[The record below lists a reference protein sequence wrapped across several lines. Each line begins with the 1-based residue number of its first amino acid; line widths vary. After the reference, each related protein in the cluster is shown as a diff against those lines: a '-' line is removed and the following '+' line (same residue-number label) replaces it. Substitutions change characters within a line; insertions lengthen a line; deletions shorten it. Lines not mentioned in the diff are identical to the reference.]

1 MLASS
6 PLAGLERVS
15 QGGGDRMVTA
25 VRLVEQLGDLE
36 DAPARSFV
44 VLSRAASEEAVDYRL
59 DMALRWAAIHQVA
72 AVAAF
77 GGKLWRPTLTAMDIA
92 ERAEVAMVSIPSGI
106 ELTWLL
112 PALIRETGGP
122 ADQALGRAEQGLAA
136 VLAAEGA
143 GADLDTLRDDVSRA
157 LGVGV
162 GFRPAALVNGSAP
175 EADGGLGNAG
185 LPDGLAGLD
194 GAGSGAGGA
203 DGADADGAVSAP
215 VVVGTQLLGHFI
227 APDAHGDLAVA
238 ARLVL
243 HTAASAAGR
252 LLDIA
257 ARAREL
263 PVRSRSEL
271 LAELLMTETQ
281 NEELL
286 ERARQLSVP
295 VSGWHLVVHVEAE
308 NLDDLRRDEV
318 HSFEILETAG
328 QVALAAVARAGG
340 TWHVSRVARAVVLV
354 RMTTSRPGPQAG
366 LQTMRAAARALDAIR
381 DRFPGLRVRAGVGT
395 PHEGPVGLRASAAEA
410 RVALLAA
417 RAGGR
422 PDGVAAHDAVGVRR
436 MLMEWY
442 ASDSARASVRSQ
454 LAPLEELGQARGET
468 AIRTLATYL
477 DQQGSIIRTAE
488 VLHLHR
494 NAVTYRLRRIT
505 ELLDVDLDDP
515 DQRLALQLACRAR
528 LLA

>member
-15 QGGGDRMVTA
+15 QGGGDRMVTS
-25 VRLVEQLGDLE
+25 VRLAEQLGDLE
-36 DAPARSFV
+36 GAPAGSFV

-77 GGKLWRPTLTAMDIA
+77 AGGRWRPTLTAMDIA
-92 ERAEVAMVSIPSGI
+92 ERAGVAMVSIPGGI

-122 ADQALGRAEQGLAA
+122 ADRALGRAEQGLAV
-136 VLAAEGA
+136 VLAAEES
-143 GADLDTLRDDVSRA
+143 GADLDTLRDKVSWA
-157 LGVGV
+157 LGVEV
-162 GFRPAALVNGSAP
+162 GFRPAAPGNGSAP
-175 EADGGLGNAG
+175 DGAAGADDGGLGDGTAG
-185 LPDGLAGLD
+185 LADTDGE
-194 GAGSGAGGA
+194 
-203 DGADADGAVSAP
+203 VSAP
-215 VVVGTQLLGHFI
+215 VLVGNQLLGHFT

-257 ARAREL
+257 ARARDL

-271 LAELLMTETQ
+271 LAEMLMTEAQ
-281 NEELL
+281 SEDLL
-286 ERARQLSVP
+286 DRARQLGVP
-295 VSGWHLVVHVEAE
+295 VGGWHLVVHVEAE
-308 NLDDLRRDEV
+308 NLDELRRDEV
-318 HSFEILETAG
+318 HSFEILEIAG
-328 QVALAAVARAGG
+328 QVALQAVARAGG
-340 TWHVSRVARAVVLV
+340 TWHVARVARAVVLV
-354 RMTTSRPGPQAG
+354 RMTSTRPGPQAG
-366 LQTMRAAARALDAIR
+366 LQTMKAAGRALDAIR

-422 PDGVAAHDAVGVRR
+422 PDGVAAHDAGGVRR

-494 NAVTYRLRRIT
+494 NAVAYRLRRIT

>member
-15 QGGGDRMVTA
+15 QGGGDRMVTT
-25 VRLVEQLGDLE
+25 VRLAEQLGDLE
-36 DAPARSFV
+36 GAPAGSFV

-77 GGKLWRPTLTAMDIA
+77 AGGRWRPTLTAMDIA
-92 ERAEVAMVSIPSGI
+92 ERAGVAMVSVPGGI

-122 ADQALGRAEQGLAA
+122 ADRALGRAEQGLAA
-136 VLAAEGA
+136 VLAAEES
-143 GADLDTLRDDVSRA
+143 GADVDTLRDRVGWA
-157 LGVGV
+157 LGVEV
-162 GFRPAALVNGSAP
+162 GFRPTAPGNGSAP
-175 EADGGLGNAG
+175 DGAGGLEDGGLGDGAAG
-185 LPDGLAGLD
+185 LAATDD
-194 GAGSGAGGA
+194 E
-203 DGADADGAVSAP
+203 VSAP
-215 VVVGTQLLGHFI
+215 VLVGTQVLGHFT

-257 ARAREL
+257 ARARDL

-271 LAELLMTETQ
+271 LAEMLMTDTQ
-281 NEELL
+281 SEDLL
-286 ERARQLSVP
+286 DRARQLGVP
-295 VSGWHLVVHVEAE
+295 VGGWHLVVHVEAE
-308 NLDDLRRDEV
+308 NLDELRRDEV

-328 QVALAAVARAGG
+328 QVALQAVARAGG
-340 TWHVSRVARAVVLV
+340 TWHVARVARAVVLV
-354 RMTTSRPGPQAG
+354 RMTSTRPGPQAG
-366 LQTMRAAARALDAIR
+366 LQTMKAARRALDGIR

-454 LAPLEELGQARGET
+454 LAPLEELGQSRGET

>member
-15 QGGGDRMVTA
+15 QGGGDRMVTS
-25 VRLVEQLGDLE
+25 VRLAEQLGDLE
-36 DAPARSFV
+36 GAPAGSFV

-77 GGKLWRPTLTAMDIA
+77 AGGRWRPTLTAMDIA
-92 ERAEVAMVSIPSGI
+92 ERAGVAMVSIPGGI

-122 ADQALGRAEQGLAA
+122 ADRALGRAEQGLAA
-136 VLAAEGA
+136 VLAAGES
-143 GADLDTLRDDVSRA
+143 GADLDTLRDQVSQA
-157 LGVGV
+157 LGVPV
-162 GFRPAALVNGSAP
+162 GFRPAAPGNGSAP
-175 EADGGLGNAG
+175 DGAGRPGDGAAD
-185 LPDGLAGLD
+185 LAGLAVPD
-194 GAGSGAGGA
+194 S
-203 DGADADGAVSAP
+203 DVSAP
-215 VVVGTQLLGHFI
+215 VMVGAQLLGHFT

-243 HTAASAAGR
+243 HTAASTAGR

-257 ARAREL
+257 ARARDL

-271 LAELLMTETQ
+271 LAEMLMTEAQ
-281 NEELL
+281 SEDLL
-286 ERARQLSVP
+286 DRARQLGVP
-295 VSGWHLVVHVEAE
+295 VGGWHLAVHVEAE
-308 NLDDLRRDEV
+308 NLDELRRNEV

-328 QVALAAVARAGG
+328 QVALQAVARAGG
-340 TWHVSRVARAVVLV
+340 TWHVARVARAVVLV
-354 RMTTSRPGPQAG
+354 RMTSARPGPQAG
-366 LQTMRAAARALDAIR
+366 LQTMKAAGRALDAIR

-454 LAPLEELGQARGET
+454 LAPLEELGQSRGET

-494 NAVTYRLRRIT
+494 NAVAYRLRRIT
-505 ELLDVDLDDP
+505 DLLDVDLDDP

>member
-15 QGGGDRMVTA
+15 QGGGDRMVTT
-25 VRLVEQLGDLE
+25 VRLAEQLGDLE
-36 DAPARSFV
+36 GAPAGSFV

-77 GGKLWRPTLTAMDIA
+77 AGGRWRPTLTAMDIA
-92 ERAEVAMVSIPSGI
+92 ERAGVAMVSIPGGI

-122 ADQALGRAEQGLAA
+122 ADRALGRAEQGLAA
-136 VLAAEGA
+136 VLAAGES
-143 GADLDTLRDDVSRA
+143 GADLDTLRDQVSQA
-157 LGVGV
+157 LGVPV
-162 GFRPAALVNGSAP
+162 GFRPAAPGNGSAP
-175 EADGGLGNAG
+175 
-185 LPDGLAGLD
+185 D
-194 GAGSGAGGA
+194 GAGGPG
-203 DGADADGAVSAP
+203 DGAAGLAAPDSDVSAP
-215 VVVGTQLLGHFI
+215 VMVGAQLLGHFT
-227 APDAHGDLAVA
+227 APDAHGDLGVA

-243 HTAASAAGR
+243 HTAASTAGR

-257 ARAREL
+257 ARARDL

-271 LAELLMTETQ
+271 LAEMLMTDAQSED
-281 NEELL
+281 LL
-286 ERARQLSVP
+286 DRARQLNVP
-295 VSGWHLVVHVEAE
+295 VGGWHLAVHVEAE
-308 NLDDLRRDEV
+308 NLDELRRDEV
-318 HSFEILETAG
+318 HTFEILETAG
-328 QVALAAVARAGG
+328 QVALQAVARAGG
-340 TWHVSRVARAVVLV
+340 TWHVARVARAVVLV
-354 RMTTSRPGPQAG
+354 RMTSARPGPQAG
-366 LQTMRAAARALDAIR
+366 LQTMKAAGRALDAIR

-410 RVALLAA
+410 RIALLAA

-454 LAPLEELGQARGET
+454 LAPLEELGQSRGET

-494 NAVTYRLRRIT
+494 NAVAYRLRRIT

>member
-15 QGGGDRMVTA
+15 QGGGDRMVTT
-25 VRLVEQLGDLE
+25 VRLAEQLGDLE
-36 DAPARSFV
+36 GAPAGSFV

-77 GGKLWRPTLTAMDIA
+77 AGGRWRPTLTAMDIA
-92 ERAEVAMVSIPSGI
+92 ERAGVAMVSIPGGI

-122 ADQALGRAEQGLAA
+122 ADRALGRAEQGLAA
-136 VLAAEGA
+136 VLAAEES
-143 GADLDTLRDDVSRA
+143 GADLDTLRDQVSQA
-157 LGVGV
+157 LGVPV
-162 GFRPAALVNGSAP
+162 GFRPAASDNGSAP
-175 EADGGLGNAG
+175 DGAAG
-185 LPDGLAGLD
+185 PGDGAAGLAGLAVPD
-194 GAGSGAGGA
+194 S
-203 DGADADGAVSAP
+203 DVSAP
-215 VVVGTQLLGHFI
+215 VMVGAQLLGHFT
-227 APDAHGDLAVA
+227 APDAHGDLGVA

-243 HTAASAAGR
+243 HTAASTAGR

-257 ARAREL
+257 ARARDL

-271 LAELLMTETQ
+271 LAEMLMTDAQSED
-281 NEELL
+281 LL
-286 ERARQLSVP
+286 DRARQLGVP
-295 VSGWHLVVHVEAE
+295 VGGWHLAVHVEAE
-308 NLDDLRRDEV
+308 NLDELRRDEV

-328 QVALAAVARAGG
+328 QVALQAVARAGG
-340 TWHVSRVARAVVLV
+340 TWHVARVARAVVLV
-354 RMTTSRPGPQAG
+354 RMTSTRPGPQAG
-366 LQTMRAAARALDAIR
+366 LQTMKAASRALDAIR

-454 LAPLEELGQARGET
+454 LAPLEELGQSRGET

-494 NAVTYRLRRIT
+494 NAVAYRLRRIT

>member
-15 QGGGDRMVTA
+15 QGGGDRMVTT
-25 VRLVEQLGDLE
+25 VRLAEQLGDLE
-36 DAPARSFV
+36 GAPAGSFV
-44 VLSRAASEEAVDYRL
+44 VLSRAASAEAVDYRL

-77 GGKLWRPTLTAMDIA
+77 AGGRWRPTLTAMDIA
-92 ERAEVAMVSIPSGI
+92 ERAGVAMVSIPGGI

-122 ADQALGRAEQGLAA
+122 ADRALGRAEQGLAA
-136 VLAAEGA
+136 VLAAEES
-143 GADLDTLRDDVSRA
+143 GADLDTLRDQVSQA
-157 LGVGV
+157 LGVPV
-162 GFRPAALVNGSAP
+162 GFRSAAPDNGSAP
-175 EADGGLGNAG
+175 DGAG
-185 LPDGLAGLD
+185 GTGDGAAGLAGSAVPD
-194 GAGSGAGGA
+194 I
-203 DGADADGAVSAP
+203 DVSAP
-215 VVVGTQLLGHFI
+215 VMVGAQLLGHFT

-243 HTAASAAGR
+243 HTAASTAGR

-257 ARAREL
+257 ARARDL

-271 LAELLMTETQ
+271 LAEMLMTDAQSED
-281 NEELL
+281 LL
-286 ERARQLSVP
+286 DRARQLGVP
-295 VSGWHLVVHVEAE
+295 VGGWHLVVHVEAD
-308 NLDDLRRDEV
+308 NLDELRRDEV

-328 QVALAAVARAGG
+328 QVALQA
-340 TWHVSRVARAVVLV
+340 VARAVVLV
-354 RMTTSRPGPQAG
+354 RMTSARPGPQAG
-366 LQTMRAAARALDAIR
+366 LQTMKAASRALDAVR
-381 DRFPGLRVRAGVGT
+381 DRFGGLRVRAGVGT

-454 LAPLEELGQARGET
+454 LAPLEELGQSRGET

-494 NAVTYRLRRIT
+494 NAVAYRLRRIT

-515 DQRLALQLACRAR
+515 DQRLALQLACRAQ